1 MKKLI
6 KFIQISRIIK
16 SFTYKHLYLS
26 DLTLYINIL
35 SVDIVKVQ
43 YKNRFNFC
51 FSFVVYKNDACLY
64 SKVSIIFQKYK
75 NTFK

>member
-35 SVDIVKVQ
+35 SVDKVKV
-43 YKNRFNFC
+43 
-51 FSFVVYKNDACLY
+51 
-64 SKVSIIFQKYK
+64 
-75 NTFK
+75 

>member
-6 KFIQISRIIK
+6 KCIQVSGIIK

-35 SVDIVKVQ
+35 SVDIKKV
-43 YKNRFNFC
+43 
-51 FSFVVYKNDACLY
+51 
-64 SKVSIIFQKYK
+64 
-75 NTFK
+75 